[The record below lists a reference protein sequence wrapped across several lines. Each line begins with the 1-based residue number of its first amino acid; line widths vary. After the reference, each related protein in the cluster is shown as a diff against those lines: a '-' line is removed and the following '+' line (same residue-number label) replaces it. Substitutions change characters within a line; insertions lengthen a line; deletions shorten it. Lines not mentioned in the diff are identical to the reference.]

1 MKKFLLVFSACALL
15 VVSACKKDENTS
27 KQENKVD
34 NKSIVSIIFQQALY
48 YDSGKKSTLD
58 DTNPFSTT
66 IDFLY
71 ENPEGGSVNLSG
83 NWAGSIVTE
92 TGTGMPVRMT
102 YTLNFTETFTNWAF
116 THNNQKFYMNTNPG
130 LQITGHA
137 EYEYSTHFFS
147 NYYQKIA
154 GTMVITNDDN
164 YSQTNTFD
172 LTITLSPQGNGGTVT
187 GTIDGAAVSFSVP

>member
-1 MKKFLLVFSACALL
+1 MRNIFVVLTACALFL
-15 VVSACKKDENTS
+15 VSACKKDENKP

-34 NKSIVSIIFQQALY
+34 NKAIVSIIFQQALY

-102 YTLNFTETFTNWAF
+102 YTLNFTETFTNWVF
-116 THNNQKFYMNTNPG
+116 THHYQKYYMNTNPG

-172 LTITLSPQGNGGTVT
+172 LTITLSQQGNGGTVT